1 MRGDVSSVSIALYII
16 SHIIKERM
24 TIETYDFPQLTQVS
38 KDVFPVKSCNG
49 LFCANKFDFS
59 MLSKVA
65 NLSTGFLMGNDYA
78 VKQAKTLGM
87 GRDAGGSG
95 SSIEDEDDFSSPSKY
110 LYYNTDIR
118 YP

>member
-1 MRGDVSSVSIALYII
+1 
-16 SHIIKERM
+16 M

-38 KDVFPVKSCNG
+38 KDVFPVMSCNG

-65 NLSTGFLMGNDYA
+65 TLSTGFFMGNDYA
-78 VKQAKTLGM
+78 VQQVKTLGM
-87 GRDAGGSG
+87 GRGGYG
-95 SSIEDEDDFSSPSKY
+95 SSIKDEDDFSSPSKY
-110 LYYNTDIR
+110 MYYNTDIR

>member
-1 MRGDVSSVSIALYII
+1 
-16 SHIIKERM
+16 M

-49 LFCANKFDFS
+49 LFCSNKFDFS

-87 GRDAGGSG
+87 GRDAGGS
-95 SSIEDEDDFSSPSKY
+95 SIEDEDDFSSPSKY
-110 LYYNTDIR
+110 LYYNTDIG